1 MEMLMQNQA
10 IVFPLR
16 EGLGLEYLNLN
27 LNATAQ
33 GITTAHRLSSIQ
45 DGPASV
51 IVIVV
56 SLS

>member
-1 MEMLMQNQA
+1 MLMQNQA